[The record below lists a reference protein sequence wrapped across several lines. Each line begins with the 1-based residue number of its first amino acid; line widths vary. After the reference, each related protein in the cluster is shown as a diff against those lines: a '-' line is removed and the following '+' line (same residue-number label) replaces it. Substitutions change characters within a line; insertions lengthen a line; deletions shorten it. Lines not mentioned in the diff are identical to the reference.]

1 MEQRYNPPAQ
11 NGRTQEVLMI
21 ARIAGVTALALALP
35 ALPGQ
40 VDEAMNARKS
50 PSSYR
55 VHNLSSLGGSDASG
69 NGINDQSLVAGYS
82 TVEGDT
88 ARHATLWL
96 YGFEFDLG
104 TLGGPNSNVAWPV
117 KNTQGL
123 IAGIAQTDIPE
134 PLGETWSCRAFF
146 APATSTGYICLA
158 VVWENGEIRALPTL
172 GGFNGFATG
181 ANNKRRIVG
190 WAENTVDDP
199 TCVPP
204 QRRQFRA
211 VLWGPGEND
220 KRELPPLRADS
231 TSAATAINDKGQVV
245 GISGA
250 CGTAVGGVSAR
261 HAVMWEK
268 GRVKEIGDL
277 GGVAWN
283 TPMAINERGEVVGF
297 SNISAEDGDAF
308 NAQAFLWTKEKGIR
322 GLGTLPGDS
331 MSQAL
336 GINERGQ
343 IVGLSCTAG
352 FESCRAFL
360 WEKGVMYD
368 LNDLVEPGYA
378 DHLYTANDI
387 NDAGEIT
394 GQAVDGETQAN
405 VAFWAVPTKP
415 HKKSSGSSARSHAAT
430 PLPAA
435 VRQELL
441 QQLGLSEA
449 RFLR

>member
-1 MEQRYNPPAQ
+1 
-11 NGRTQEVLMI
+11 MI
-21 ARIAGVTALALALP
+21 ARIAGFAAVALALP
-35 ALPGQ
+35 ALAGPPH
-40 VDEAMNARKS
+40 EAMGARKS
-50 PSSYR
+50 FSTYR
-55 VHNLSSLGGSDASG
+55 VHNLSSLGGTDGSG
-69 NGINDQSLVAGYS
+69 NSINNQSLVAGYS

-96 YGFEFDLG
+96 YGFKFDLG

-117 KNTQGL
+117 KNTRGL
-123 IAGIAQTDIPE
+123 IAGIAQTSMPE
-134 PLGETWSCRAFF
+134 PLGENWSCSAFF
-146 APATSTGYICLA
+146 APSTSTGYICLG
-158 VVWENGEIRALPTL
+158 VVWENGQIRALPTL

-181 ANNKRRIVG
+181 ANDKRQIVG

-199 TCVPP
+199 TCIPP

-211 VLWGPGEND
+211 VLWGPGED
-220 KRELPPLRADS
+220 EMRELPPLPGDS

-250 CGTAVGGVSAR
+250 CGTAVGAVSAE
-261 HAVMWEK
+261 HAVIWEK

-283 TPMAINERGEVVGF
+283 TPMAINERGDVVGF
-297 SNISAEDGDAF
+297 SNVSAEDGDAF
-308 NAQAFLWTKEKGIR
+308 NAQAFLWIREKGIR

-336 GINERGQ
+336 GINERRQ

-352 FESCRAFL
+352 FASCRAFI
-360 WEKGVMYD
+360 WENGVMRD
-368 LNDLVEPGYA
+368 LNELVEPGYA

-387 NDAGEIT
+387 NDDGEIT
-394 GQAVDGETQAN
+394 GQAVLAEAQGN
-405 VAFWAVPTKP
+405 VAYLAIPTK
-415 HKKSSGSSARSHAAT
+415 HRGKSSHSASRSDAAT

-441 QQLGLSEA
+441 QQLGLSQA
-449 RFLR
+449 RFAK